1 MYLCMW
7 FWKMVAFGVWVL
19 VFILVWGFGVWLFW
33 VCWGFFSGFQTQ
45 SEDRFSLWASAF
57 YFRNSPEVD

>member
-1 MYLCMW
+1 MSVYLEDGC
-7 FWKMVAFGVWVL
+7 FWYVGFSLHFGLGFWCLVVL
-19 VFILVWGFGVWLFW
+19 GLL
-33 VCWGFFSGFQTQ
+33 GFFSGFQTQ